1 MTAAEEKKIL
11 RQLAADLKA
20 GAWYCTTHKNGMTVC
35 NLRYDYG
42 TSSVNGKSKE
52 VPLWFWEHYGR
63 SANRATLNDLNWIVR
78 TIFQM
83 KPSEFVSKY
92 EKHGKV
98 AAK

>member
-11 RQLAADLKA
+11 RQLAADLKV
-20 GAWYCTTHKNGMTVC
+20 GAWFGTEYKRHTKC
-35 NLRYDYG
+35 NLSYGYG
-42 TSSVNGKSKE
+42 TATLNGKQKE
-52 VPLWFWEHYGR
+52 VPLWVWEHYGR

-83 KPSEFVSKY
+83 KPSEFVAKY
-92 EKHGKV
+92 EKHGKG